1 MNRILYL
8 DIINMIGCEGMSN
21 EYKDEVLRKLSVYCN
36 NFSEEQLAEY
46 EDEIFTERIDK
57 KKRAELEFARLRV
70 ELGKNLKIYSD
81 YYSELREIARLLK
94 VADLSSDI
102 LDDIYRRIV
111 KLQLSANLDIRLY
124 SAFSLIKAE
133 EEIKQ
138 LRKKAGEA
146 HNGTKFNR

>member
-1 MNRILYL
+1 
-8 DIINMIGCEGMSN
+8 MSN
-21 EYKDEVLRKLSVYCN
+21 EYKDEVLKKLSVYCN

-111 KLQLSANLDIRLY
+111 KLQLSTNLDIRLY

>member
-1 MNRILYL
+1 
-8 DIINMIGCEGMSN
+8 MSN
-21 EYKDEVLRKLSVYCN
+21 EYKDEVLRKLSVYFN

-70 ELGKNLKIYSD
+70 ELGKNLKVYSD

-124 SAFSLIKAE
+124 SAFS
-133 EEIKQ
+133 
-138 LRKKAGEA
+138 
-146 HNGTKFNR
+146 

>member
-1 MNRILYL
+1 
-8 DIINMIGCEGMSN
+8 MSN
-21 EYKDEVLRKLSVYCN
+21 EYKDEVLRKLSVYFN

-70 ELGKNLKIYSD
+70 ELGKNLKVYSD

-133 EEIKQ
+133 EEITQ

>member
-1 MNRILYL
+1 MLYL
-8 DIINMIGCEGMSN
+8 DLINMIGCEGRSN
-21 EYKDEVLRKLSVYCN
+21 EYKDEVLRKLSVYFN

-70 ELGKNLKIYSD
+70 ELGKNLKVYSD

-102 LDDIYRRIV
+102 LEDIYRRIV

-124 SAFSLIKAE
+124 SAFSLIKAD

>member
-1 MNRILYL
+1 
-8 DIINMIGCEGMSN
+8 MSN
-21 EYKDEVLRKLSVYCN
+21 EYKDEVLKKLSVYCN

-70 ELGKNLKIYSD
+70 ELGKNLKVYSD